1 MPLCPLSANLELLN
15 GICFPRVFGTPHN
28 AAMSAISRL
37 AALLAG
43 SARTVVFT
51 GAGISTESGIPDFRS
66 PGGVWSRMKPIEF
79 DTFMHNEDARR
90 EAWRRTFSGTAGW
103 VGAKPNEGH
112 FAIAR
117 LVGTGKVSHVITQN
131 VDNLHQDAG
140 VPAHQVIELHGN
152 AGYATCLDC
161 GLRHEL
167 ADLRDPFLVH
177 GTLPACR
184 ACGGIVKT
192 ATISFGQPMPVE
204 AMRRAEAASRDC
216 DLFVVLG
223 SSLVVYPAAALPM
236 VAKTDGA
243 ALAIVNREPTDMDGS
258 ADIVIHAEI
267 GAVLRE
273 IAP

>member
-1 MPLCPLSANLELLN
+1 L
-15 GICFPRVFGTPHN
+15 PRVLGTPHN

-37 AALLAG
+37 VAFLAG

-79 DTFMHNEDARR
+79 DTFMHNEEARR
-90 EAWRRTFSGTAGW
+90 EAWRRAFSGTAGW

-117 LVGTGKVSHVITQN
+117 LVDTGKVSHVITQN

-140 VPAHQVIELHGN
+140 VPANQVIELHGN

-167 ADLRDPFLVH
+167 ADLREPFLQQ

-184 ACGGIVKT
+184 ACGGIVKS

-216 DLFVVLG
+216 DLFIVLG
-223 SSLVVYPAAALPM
+223 SSLVVYPAAALPT
-236 VAKTDGA
+236 VAKTNGA
-243 ALAIVNREPTDMDGS
+243 ALAIINREPTEMDRR

-273 IAP
+273 MAL